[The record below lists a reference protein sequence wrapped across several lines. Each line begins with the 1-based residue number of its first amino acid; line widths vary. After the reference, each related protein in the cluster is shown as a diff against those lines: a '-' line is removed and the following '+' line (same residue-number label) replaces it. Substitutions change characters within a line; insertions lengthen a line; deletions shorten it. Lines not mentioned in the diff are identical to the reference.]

1 MTAPAARVGMTE
13 QELRDHVTRLTRAL
27 EEEREWRL
35 RSAGTLLAAETRAHV
50 AESEVTRLQAEVI
63 RLQGYLLGE
72 TTTGVDLYLHKPGGV
87 LGDVPLHVAARPDTE
102 RGTVETCSECALMLF
117 DGSAVHRGGTTGP
130 DGHHPW
136 AVHDRCY
143 VTFLTQLNARAGDQ
157 S

>member
-13 QELRDHVTRLTRAL
+13 QELRDHVMRLTRAL

-50 AESEVTRLQAEVI
+50 AEGEVTRLQAEVI
-63 RLQGYLLGE
+63 RLQGYLLGH
-72 TTTGVDLYLHKPGGV
+72 GS
-87 LGDVPLHVAARPDTE
+87 
-102 RGTVETCSECALMLF
+102 TVETCSECALMLF
-117 DGSAVHRGGTTGP
+117 DGSEVHRGGTIGP